1 MLVEKGSK
9 MMSLTIIV
17 LLMLLQATL
26 GWALY
31 FDFEDDAQLK
41 QWDTQGDW
49 EIVKD
54 NKRGSKVLSGKGDG
68 EIMALVGDASWADYT
83 VEIEASG
90 QTDEISIAFRA
101 QDSDNYVS
109 FMLAPSLNLAEWF
122 KKQGGQFDEN
132 IAEKGDKLG
141 VSIQEWHKYK
151 LVVQG
156 DKASIFV
163 DNKEGIKTL
172 QIPKGFDKGRI
183 GFRQWSDQAHYDNV
197 LIVGPGIP
205 STPGEP
211 GWDFTPA
218 GKLATT
224 WAILKLQPH

>member
-1 MLVEKGSK
+1 MLVKKGSK
-9 MMSLTIIV
+9 IMSLTIIM

-26 GWALY
+26 GRALY

-49 EIVKD
+49 EILKD
-54 NKRGSKVLSGKGDG
+54 DKSGSRVLSGKGDG
-68 EIMALVGDASWADYT
+68 EVMALVGDESWTDYT

-90 QTDEISIAFRA
+90 QTDEISIAFRS
-101 QDSDNYVS
+101 QDADNYVS
-109 FMLAPSLNLAEWF
+109 FMLAPSINLSEWF

-141 VSIQEWHKYK
+141 VNTQEWHKYK

-156 DKASIFV
+156 DMANIFV
-163 DNKEGIKTL
+163 DDKEGIEAL
-172 QIPKGFDKGRI
+172 QIPKDFSKGRI
-183 GFRQWSDQAHYDNV
+183 GFRQWADHAHYDNV
-197 LIVGPGIP
+197 LIVGAGIP

-211 GWDFTPA
+211 GWDVTPT

-224 WAILKLQPH
+224 WAVLKQ